1 MDFMGATIPSRIVGV
16 RGQVVKGITDEG
28 GGVLCVRC
36 CRDRRRVP
44 VDARTQHRG
53 RINRRLRRRVWDVPM
68 FGHRVALDI
77 EYLEIAVGARDRR
90 VEQLE
95 FVDAGARYTK
105 RLAELVSA
113 LCRHLPISAVARWT
127 GLAWA
132 TVKDMDRR
140 HLQAA
145 LPALKPRDLTGLR
158 YLGVDE
164 VARAKGH
171 DYVTVVYDLQSGG
184 LLYVGDGKSADSLGL
199 FLAELS
205 QDTAIGIEAVAM
217 DMGLAFQAAV
227 RAHLPNATIVFD
239 RFHVM
244 KLYSDLIRNVRN
256 TEFRKADADG
266 KAVIKGSLYLLLG
279 NRQRLDASG
288 VQRLE
293 ALMNANQTLSTV
305 YALKEQLQA
314 LWSAATEAAM
324 QQALAQWCELA
335 RATDIRRLHTFAS
348 TLENHANGICAYAR
362 FKLTT
367 ARIEAGNVAIG
378 MIRKRA
384 RGLLDQ
390 HYFKLKI
397 RQSALPETPLAL
409 FPMARYLPQTSL

>member
-1 MDFMGATIPSRIVGV
+1 MGTAIPAEILRL
-16 RGQVVKGITDEG
+16 RGQVVNAVTVEAP
-28 GGVLCVRC
+28 GVVRVMC
-36 CRDRRRVP
+36 RRDRRLAP
-44 VDARTQHRG
+44 VDAVTGQRG
-53 RINRRLRRRVWDVPM
+53 RPNRWLRRQVWDVPM

-90 VEQLE
+90 VEQLD

-127 GLAWA
+127 GLAWR
-132 TVKDMDRR
+132 TVKDMDRA
-140 HLQAA
+140 HLQAS
-145 LPALKPRDLTGLR
+145 LPALKPRDLTDLK

-171 DYVTVVYDLQSGG
+171 DYVTVVYDLDRGG
-184 LLYVGDGKSADSLGL
+184 LLYVGDGKAADSFGQ

-205 QDTAIGIEAVAM
+205 TETAAGIEAVAM
-217 DMGLAFQAAV
+217 DMGPAYQAAV
-227 RAHLPNATIVFD
+227 REHLPNATLVFD

-256 TEFRKADADG
+256 AEFRRADAEG
-266 KAVIKGSLYLLLG
+266 KDVLKGTLYLLLG
-279 NRQRLDASG
+279 NRQKLDDAG
-288 VQRLE
+288 TRRLE
-293 ALMNANQTLSTV
+293 ELMQANQTLATV
-305 YALKEQLQA
+305 YTLKEQLQA
-314 LWSAATEAAM
+314 LWSAPTEAAM
-324 QQALAQWCELA
+324 SAALVQWCQLA
-335 RATDIRRLHTFAS
+335 HATPIRRLHSFAN
-348 TLENHANGICAYAR
+348 TLENHADGICAYAR

-397 RQSALPETPLAL
+397 RQSARPEPPLAL
-409 FPMARYLPQTSL
+409 FPLARYLPQTSA